1 MIILIHEPSSRTPW
15 LEGGQMKITI
25 YLVKIIFK
33 FVKAFTVI
41 SLISIQSNTIVL
53 LYFLHIFTNSFYFH
67 LYYFFRLYQ
76 TVFA

>member
-1 MIILIHEPSSRTPW
+1 
-15 LEGGQMKITI
+15 MKITI